1 MKILLT
7 GASGLIGSETT
18 TQLLAKGH
26 QVTRLVRSG
35 ATIGD
40 IIWHPQN
47 GELDCSQLEGFDAVV
62 HLAGENVA
70 QRWNDEVKAKIRNS
84 RVQGTRLLAQCLA
97 GLKNPPKVFVC
108 ASAIGFYG
116 DRGSETLT
124 EDSYA
129 GTGFLS
135 ALCKDWED
143 ATIPASEK
151 GIRTVNLRIGV
162 VLSTKGGALAKML
175 PPFQLGAGGILGNG
189 TQYMSWITLEDMS
202 DVILFSI
209 ENDQLQGPVNAV
221 APTPVT
227 NAQFTQALG
236 KTLGRPTIFPV
247 PSFAVQLLFGQMAD
261 ELLLGGAKVLPTKL
275 EAHGFQF
282 RYSQIEP
289 ALQHTL
295 AKN

>member
-1 MKILLT
+1 MKILLS
-7 GASGLIGSETT
+7 GATGLIGTETASR
-18 TQLLAKGH
+18 LLAKGH
-26 QVTRLVRSG
+26 QVTRLVRSS
-35 ATIGD
+35 ATSGD
-40 IIWHPQN
+40 ITWHPEN

-70 QRWNDEVKAKIRNS
+70 QRWNDEIKAKIRNS

-124 EDSYA
+124 ENSYA

-135 ALCKDWED
+135 AVCKDWED
-143 ATIPASEK
+143 ATLPASQK

-175 PPFQLGAGGILGNG
+175 PPFQLGGGGILGNG
-189 TQYMSWITLEDMS
+189 KQYMSWITLEDMS

-209 ENDQLQGPVNAV
+209 ENDKLEGPVNAV

-236 KTLGRPTIFPV
+236 KTLGRPTILPV

-261 ELLLGGAKVLPTKL
+261 ELLLGGAKVLPAKL
-275 EAHGFQF
+275 EANGFQF
-282 RYSQIEP
+282 RHGQIEE
-289 ALQHTL
+289 ALRHTL